1 MLNAERVISAARR
14 LSIRKKKTQQ
24 QTKKTKKQDISGS
37 GIMREIYLHDEKCL
51 QMR

>member
-1 MLNAERVISAARR
+1 MQRESFLLPDVFQSE
-14 LSIRKKKTQQ
+14 KKTQQ

>member
-1 MLNAERVISAARR
+1 MQRESFL
-14 LSIRKKKTQQ
+14 LSDVFQSEKNPTTNKKTP
-24 QTKKTKKQDISGS
+24 KKQDISGS

>member
-1 MLNAERVISAARR
+1 MQRESFLLPDVFQSEKNPTTN
-14 LSIRKKKTQQ
+14 K
-24 QTKKTKKQDISGS
+24 KKTKKQDISGS